1 MDLRVKKTER
11 AIRRAF
17 YELMLEKPIP
27 KITVKELAERAEI
40 KSGTYQLAM
49 WATYFFCYL
58 LIRLEMSTL
67 MFGIVCIAL
76 CVAYSAAACALVY
89 HVAPRTFRIRN

>member
-1 MDLRVKKTER
+1 
-11 AIRRAF
+11 
-17 YELMLEKPIP
+17 
-27 KITVKELAERAEI
+27 
-40 KSGTYQLAM
+40 M